1 MTKRLVALL
10 GLLVLALTGC
20 AGPVSAP
27 LPDGVTASLFQNRF
41 DYSLRQIEIKVVNGS
56 TNPLTVTRASLESN
70 RFAEPA
76 VWDRPQLIPAGSAR
90 DLKVVLARPVCD
102 GREAT
107 VAVDLDF
114 ELVDGTAGTATIMPT
129 DETGR
134 IEVNN
139 ELDCLGISVAEIAT
153 IAPPGTARWTPG
165 AHAPAIVD
173 IAVTPT
179 GASGQLTIQQA
190 KGTVLLGLVDE
201 TGAAITTQPLDLVV
215 DASAGATVIRLRL
228 VPSRCDPH
236 AVAEDKR
243 GTFFPLDVST
253 DDGRSGT
260 IYVGV
265 SDAVRGSLYEFFS
278 DYCGLP

>member
-1 MTKRLVALL
+1 MTNRFVALL
-10 GLLVLALTGC
+10 GLIALALVGC
-20 AGPVSAP
+20 AAATPA

-41 DYSLRQIEIKVVNGS
+41 DYSLRQIEIKVVNAS
-56 TNPLTVTRASLESN
+56 TAPLTVTRASLESN
-70 RFAEPA
+70 RFTEPA

-90 DLKVVLARPVCD
+90 DLKVPLASPLCD
-102 GREAT
+102 GDAAT
-107 VAVDLDF
+107 LAVSLDF
-114 ELVDGTAGTATIMPT
+114 ELADGTAGTATITPT

-134 IEVNN
+134 IQVNN
-139 ELDCLGISVAEIAT
+139 DLDCLGISVAEVAT
-153 IAPPGTARWTPG
+153 IAPPDAARWTPG
-165 AHAPAIVD
+165 ARAPAFLD
-173 IAVTPT
+173 IAVSPT
-179 GASGQLTIQQA
+179 GAAGELTIAQA

-201 TGAAITTQPLDLVV
+201 AGGALTTQPLDLVV
-215 DASAGATVIRLRL
+215 DAKAGDVTITLRV

-253 DDGRSGT
+253 GDGRAGT

-265 SDAVRGSLYEFFS
+265 SDEVRGSLYEFFA

>member
-1 MTKRLVALL
+1 MTKRLVATL

-20 AGPVSAP
+20 AGPASAP
-27 LPDGVTASLFQNRF
+27 LPDGVTAALFQNRF
-41 DYSLRQIEIKVVNGS
+41 DYSLRQIEIKVINGS
-56 TNPLTVTRASLESN
+56 PDPLMVIRASLESN
-70 RFAEPA
+70 RFTEPA

-102 GREAT
+102 GGEAT
-107 VAVDLDF
+107 VALKLDF
-114 ELVDGTAGTATIMPT
+114 ELPDGTPGTATITPT

-134 IEVNN
+134 IEVTND
-139 ELDCLGISVAEIAT
+139 LDCLGISVAQVAT
-153 IAPPGTARWTPG
+153 IAPPDAARWTPG
-165 AHAPAIVD
+165 AHTPAIID
-173 IAVTPT
+173 IAVSPT
-179 GASGQLTIQQA
+179 GASGGLTIQQA

-201 TGAAITTQPLDLVV
+201 TGAAVTTQPADLVV
-215 DASAGATVIRLRL
+215 DASTEATVIRLRL